1 MSPLGGEFE
10 EEVSADRSPEH
21 IFFRVKG
28 SHLQTIELNRR
39 LAKYMRLFV
48 LRKSADAVDKRVE
61 DLFVCRRQLANGP
74 IAAKHASF
82 LSLIHI

>member
-61 DLFVCRRQLANGP
+61 EPAPTETSPEEKPTDENEPATT
-74 IAAKHASF
+74 AATGE
-82 LSLIHI
+82 